1 MRCDRRRAPRTVRLP
16 GPGAS
21 LRLAALQKLPRR
33 VAGQECDVVSGKAL
47 SLRQPRLAFDRGGPV
62 VMAGNRVGRVVFI
75 RHQRRRD
82 LPSRSVGGNHR
93 FANGFDDRP
102 SHGGDNEAAGS
113 QPLHCTRRNRT
124 ECAALRNQPVRRA
137 STSRPSD
144 DSTAGAEGSFARSAM
159 RLVALFEALAKT
171 EEGVSLA
178 ELSATIV
185 APKSSLLG
193 ILRSMVALGYMEH
206 GHGLYRLGPKSFR
219 LAADILAIRRFPNLV
234 RPILQDLA
242 AKSGET
248 VFLVV
253 LDHLAQ
259 RVTYADIIDSA
270 NPVRYT
276 VPTGTTR
283 PLYVSSG
290 GLMIGAPLD
299 RFEQELPELKRLL
312 REAVTRVSGIAQALA
327 EEKGAARD

>member
-1 MRCDRRRAPRTVRLP
+1 V
-16 GPGAS
+16 
-21 LRLAALQKLPRR
+21 
-33 VAGQECDVVSGKAL
+33 
-47 SLRQPRLAFDRGGPV
+47 
-62 VMAGNRVGRVVFI
+62 
-75 RHQRRRD
+75 H
-82 LPSRSVGGNHR
+82 
-93 FANGFDDRP
+93 
-102 SHGGDNEAAGS
+102 
-113 QPLHCTRRNRT
+113 
-124 ECAALRNQPVRRA
+124 RA
-137 STSRPSD
+137 SNPQPAD
-144 DSTAGAEGSFARSAM
+144 ENAAVAEGSVARSAM
-159 RLVALFEALAKT
+159 RLVALFEALAKS

-178 ELSATIV
+178 ELSTTIA

-193 ILRSMVALGYMEH
+193 ILRSMVTLGYMEH

-290 GLMIGAPLD
+290 GLMFLAYQDPAWIDAYIGSTPLEPLTARTITNPEQLRERLATIRREGFAISLGETVPGAAGIAAPIFHADGSVTAGLLIGAPLD
-299 RFEQELPELKRLL
+299 RFEEELPELKRLL
-312 REAVTRVSGIAQALA
+312 RDAVTRVSGIAQALV
-327 EEKGAARD
+327 EDKGAARD

>member
-1 MRCDRRRAPRTVRLP
+1 
-16 GPGAS
+16 
-21 LRLAALQKLPRR
+21 
-33 VAGQECDVVSGKAL
+33 
-47 SLRQPRLAFDRGGPV
+47 
-62 VMAGNRVGRVVFI
+62 
-75 RHQRRRD
+75 
-82 LPSRSVGGNHR
+82 
-93 FANGFDDRP
+93 
-102 SHGGDNEAAGS
+102 
-113 QPLHCTRRNRT
+113 
-124 ECAALRNQPVRRA
+124 VRRA
-137 STSRPSD
+137 SNSRQERGSA
-144 DSTAGAEGSFARSAM
+144 AGAEGSFARSAT
-159 RLVALFEALAKT
+159 RLVALFEALAKS

-178 ELSATIV
+178 ELSATIA

-193 ILRSMVALGYMEH
+193 ILRSMVAVGYMEH

-253 LDHLAQ
+253 LDQLAR

-283 PLYVSSG
+283 PLYVSAG
-290 GLMIGAPLD
+290 GLMLLAYQEPAWTDAYIASTRLDPLTPRTITDPDELRERLATIRSEGFAISLGETVPGAAGLAAPIFNADGSVTVGLLIGAPVD

-312 REAVTRVSGIAQALA
+312 REATTRVAGITQALGG
-327 EEKGAARD
+327 EKGAARD

>member
-1 MRCDRRRAPRTVRLP
+1 VRTRTVRQ
-16 GPGAS
+16 
-21 LRLAALQKLPRR
+21 AANAPP
-33 VAGQECDVVSGKAL
+33 A
-47 SLRQPRLAFDRGGPV
+47 
-62 VMAGNRVGRVVFI
+62 
-75 RHQRRRD
+75 RD
-82 LPSRSVGGNHR
+82 S
-93 FANGFDDRP
+93 
-102 SHGGDNEAAGS
+102 AA
-113 QPLHCTRRNRT
+113 
-124 ECAALRNQPVRRA
+124 
-137 STSRPSD
+137 
-144 DSTAGAEGSFARSAM
+144 AEGSFARSAQ
-159 RLVALFEALAKT
+159 RLVALFEALAKS

-178 ELSATIV
+178 ELSVTIG

-193 ILRSMVALGYMEH
+193 ILRSMVAMGYMEH

-219 LAADILAIRRFPNLV
+219 LAADILAVRRFPALV

-253 LDHLAQ
+253 LDRLAQ

-290 GLMIGAPLD
+290 GQMLLAYQEPAWIDTYIRSTRLEPLTAHTITDPKQLRDRLATIRREGFSISLGETVPGAAGIAAPIFNADGSVTAGLLIGAPLD

-312 REAVTRVSGIAQALA
+312 REATTRIAGIAQALVEDA
-327 EEKGAARD
+327 GRG